1 MSKRVAGIDLGKSS
15 LSFVVASVESDGT
28 FFVEESGTTDHRGQP
43 HDAFIDWYR
52 EHEVADMQALS
63 ATGLYAGELDA
74 PVSVFPEDSCSEAA
88 LELDDNLPKE
98 LNLVTLGARG
108 YGVLSRRESEQGV
121 VCRYLE
127 NDKCSSGTGENAA
140 RIAARF
146 GLNLAEADQLALQS
160 DESVPITA
168 RCSVFSK
175 SEMTHYANQGK
186 EAGALFKGYFASI
199 ARNAYSLL
207 SRNRVDG
214 PVYLAGGLSRVQ
226 SVREAMEGL
235 VGESLE
241 TLPEPMVIEAIGAA
255 FLGAES
261 LSEKAS
267 PPLPGDPGELI
278 RPQARRFS
286 TLPPARE
293 EADRVTKLQATAHK
307 EPPTV
312 PSILGLD
319 LGSTGAKAV
328 LTSLQSGEV
337 LLDLYDDTRGNPV
350 DAARRLTAAVLEQT
364 TPNVLALAVT
374 GSGREAVATLARTVF
389 PEPGRLTVLNEIIA
403 HATAAVRVDPE
414 NGKDLS
420 IIEIGGQD
428 AKYIRVVDGR
438 IIESDMNK
446 ACSAGTGSFLSEQAS
461 FYGVH
466 DIAEF
471 SRMASV
477 GERPPDLGQMC
488 TVYVADSA
496 SLALKEGYSLEDIFS
511 GFQYSVIHNYLNRV
525 MGQRTLG
532 GKILFQGKPATNP
545 SLAWTLSA
553 VTGREILVP
562 DNPGAMGAWGI
573 GLLAREQQAQALSDA
588 AALDLTRL
596 LVADVARREEFQ
608 CRDSDCS
615 TLCPI
620 EKTFITFDGESHTAF
635 SGGACPK
642 FEVST
647 REMPK
652 LEKDAPNP
660 FAERMALI
668 HETASRHAE
677 GRRELAIPMVG
688 ALTESIPW
696 LATLAWELGFSVRL
710 LSSSRSSLAEGE
722 HLCNSFDSCGPVKI
736 THAVCMSD
744 AELLFFPKV
753 LGVGDPQG
761 KGGPACLTEQAMPE
775 MVEQMLRTHGR
786 DTEVIR
792 PGLDFSRGYAHPH
805 LIRELAKVAPAL
817 GISRR
822 SLEKAVENAA
832 LAQAEFEEELLSIG
846 DRAMAHAREN
856 GATIVLVAGHLHV
869 IADRAINAGI
879 PLLLRQNG
887 VMAIPVDCF
896 RLSEGI
902 PPMKKIYWGDAN
914 RLMRAAEASRRLGD
928 VFPLLIASFGCGPCS
943 FNEQAFTHHLQGYPH
958 TILESDGHGGAAG
971 FVTRIQAFL
980 QSVRQYQEALGP
992 AATIDREQLDELL
1005 DPPRFKGG
1013 FFSPDVKYVFLSGPD
1028 YLGEVLAA
1036 SYQASGYD
1044 ADAAPALSEE
1054 TMASGRPHCSGK
1066 ECMSYQ
1072 LVWGAFVKYL
1082 SENPPTKE
1090 TRLMQLN
1097 GRMCRAGVWDV
1108 KDKASLQKLGLGNTV
1123 SVTSMKFGDSA
1134 AMVRNVWNGLSAL
1147 DLLRQFYVYHLA
1159 VEGQPGEARALYD
1172 GFAARTLDIL
1182 RRPVER
1188 SLLRGFVNERR
1199 RLSALLALVK
1209 EAGRDFAAM
1218 EERFGSNGLATVF
1231 VSGDIMAKTNDFAN
1245 NGLYAEM
1252 SRRRL
1257 RLVVEP
1263 VNDFFEYLARCHP
1276 HLVFGYRSTP
1286 RQRAR
1291 GLGAL
1296 TRMRRRFHREIAAIH
1311 PWLPEPAVAESVKR
1325 GQGVLDPRTVSA
1337 APQEVGNV
1345 LRQWDT
1351 GRYDGVAMASCW
1363 GCDSSL
1369 VSESILRHFKE
1380 IPMLFFYD
1388 DGTPLD
1394 TRRVHSFAHR
1404 LHRRA
1409 KMREERSRAC

>member
-1 MSKRVAGIDLGKSS
+1 MIRRVAGIDLGKSS
-15 LSFVVASVESDGT
+15 LSWVLASVDPDGGLT
-28 FFVEESGTTDHRGQP
+28 VQESGTGEHQGKP
-43 HDAFIDWYR
+43 HEAFITWYYD
-52 EHEVADMQALS
+52 HEVAGMEALS
-63 ATGLYAGELDA
+63 ATGLYAGGLAE
-74 PVSVFPEDSCSEAA
+74 PVRVFPEDSCSEAA
-88 LELDDNLPKE
+88 LELDDSLPAA
-98 LNLVTLGARG
+98 LNLITLGARG
-108 YGVLSRRESEQGV
+108 YGVLSRRPSAHGL
-121 VCRYLE
+121 VCQYLE

-146 GLNLAEADQLALQS
+146 GLSLAEADRLAMAG
-160 DESVPITA
+160 DEAVPITA
-168 RCSVFSK
+168 RCSVFCK

-186 EAGALFKGYFASI
+186 DAGALFKGYFASI
-199 ARNAYSLL
+199 ARNAFSLL
-207 SRNRVDG
+207 SRNRAAG

-226 SVREAMEGL
+226 SVQMAMEAL
-235 VGESLE
+235 VGEPLK
-241 TLPEPMVIEAIGAA
+241 TLPDPMIVEALGAVRLA
-255 FLGAES
+255 AES
-261 LSEKAS
+261 LVEQETA
-267 PPLPGDPGELI
+267 PLPENPTDLI
-278 RPQARRFS
+278 RPQDHRFS
-286 TLPPARE
+286 SLAPARE
-293 EADRVTKLQATAHK
+293 AAENVTKLPADSRN

-328 LTSLQSGEV
+328 LTSVRSGDMV
-337 LLDLYDDTRGNPV
+337 LDLYDDTRGNPV
-350 DAARRLTAAVLEQT
+350 DAARRLITAMLERT
-364 TPNVLALAVT
+364 TPDVRAIAIT

-389 PEPGRLTVLNEIIA
+389 PESGRLTVLNEIIA
-403 HATAAVRVDPE
+403 HATAAVRVDPDQ
-414 NGKDLS
+414 GKDLS
-420 IIEIGGQD
+420 IVEIGSQD
-428 AKYIRVVDGR
+428 AKYTRVAAGR

-466 DIAEF
+466 DIEEF
-471 SRMASV
+471 SRMASA

-496 SLALKEGYSLEDIFS
+496 SLALKEGFSLEDIFS

-525 MGQRTLG
+525 MGQRALG
-532 GKILFQGKPATNP
+532 SKILLQGKPATNI

-573 GLLAREQQAQALSDA
+573 GLLARERQAKALADGQALDVASM
-588 AALDLTRL
+588 LE
-596 LVADVARREEFQ
+596 ADVTRREEFQ
-608 CRDSDCS
+608 CRDPECA

-620 EKTFITFDGESHTAF
+620 EKTHITLGGVSHTAV

-652 LEKDAPNP
+652 LAKDAPNP
-660 FAERMALI
+660 FAERMALL
-668 HETASRHAE
+668 EGTARRGE
-677 GRRELAIPMVG
+677 GRKELAIPMAG
-688 ALTESIPW
+688 ALAGYIPW
-696 LATLAWELGFSVRL
+696 LSTLACELGFSVRL
-710 LSSSRSSLAEGE
+710 LKPSRSSLAEGE

-744 AELLFFPKV
+744 AEALLFPKV
-753 LGVGDPQG
+753 LGVGDGQG
-761 KGGPACLTEQAMPE
+761 KGGATCLTEQAMPE
-775 MVEQMLRTHGR
+775 MMEQMLRTRGKS
-786 DTEVIR
+786 TEVIR
-792 PGLDFSRGYAHPH
+792 PGLDFSKGYAHPS
-805 LIRELAKVAPAL
+805 LVRELARVAPRL
-817 GISRR
+817 GVSRR
-822 SLEKAVENAA
+822 ELEEAIAVAA
-832 LAQAEFEEELLSIG
+832 DAQHAFEEELLEIG
-846 DRAMAHAREN
+846 DRAMAHARDH
-856 GATIVLVAGHLHV
+856 GATIVLVVGHLHV

-896 RLSEGI
+896 RLPQGI

-914 RLMRAAEASRRLGD
+914 RFMRAAEGARRLGD
-928 VFPLLIASFGCGPCS
+928 VYPLLIASFGCGPCS
-943 FNEQAFTHHLQGYPH
+943 FNEQIFTHHLQGYPH

-980 QSVRQYQEALGP
+980 QSVRQHSDAACSAEP
-992 AATIDREQLDELL
+992 ADRQQLDALV
-1005 DPPRFKGG
+1005 DPPRFSGG

-1036 SYQASGYD
+1036 SYRASGYD

-1054 TMASGRPHCSGK
+1054 TMASGKPHCSGK

-1072 LVWGAFVKYL
+1072 LVWGAFAKYL
-1082 SENPPTKE
+1082 ADNPPTKE

-1108 KDKASLQKLGLGNTV
+1108 KDKANLQKLGLGETV
-1123 SVTSMKFGDSA
+1123 SVTAMKFGDSA
-1134 AMVRNVWNGLSAL
+1134 AMVRNVWNGLSVL
-1147 DLLRQFYVYHLA
+1147 DSLRQFYVYHLP
-1159 VEGQPGEARALYD
+1159 VEGQSGEARALYD
-1172 GFAARTLDIL
+1172 GYAARALDIL
-1182 RRPVER
+1182 RQPVNR
-1188 SLLRGFVNERR
+1188 SLLGGFFTERR
-1199 RLSALLALVK
+1199 RLKALLSLVK
-1209 EAGRDFAAM
+1209 EAALEFAAM
-1218 EERFGSNGLATVF
+1218 EARSDSSGLAVVF
-1231 VSGDIMAKTNDFAN
+1231 VSGDIMAKTSDFAN
-1245 NGLYAEM
+1245 SGLYIEM
-1252 SRRRL
+1252 SRRKL

-1263 VNDFFEYLARCHP
+1263 VNDFFEYLGRCHP
-1276 HLVFGYRSTP
+1276 HLVFGYRSTR
-1286 RQRAR
+1286 RQRSM
-1291 GLGAL
+1291 GLAAL
-1296 TRMRRRFHREIAAIH
+1296 TRIRMRFHREIAAIH
-1311 PWLPEPAVAESVKR
+1311 PWLPEPAIEESLKR
-1325 GQGVLDPRTVSA
+1325 GEAMLDSRTVSA

-1369 VSESILRHFKE
+1369 VSESILRHCKE
-1380 IPMLFFYD
+1380 IPILFFYD

-1409 KMREERSRAC
+1409 KARQEPPAS